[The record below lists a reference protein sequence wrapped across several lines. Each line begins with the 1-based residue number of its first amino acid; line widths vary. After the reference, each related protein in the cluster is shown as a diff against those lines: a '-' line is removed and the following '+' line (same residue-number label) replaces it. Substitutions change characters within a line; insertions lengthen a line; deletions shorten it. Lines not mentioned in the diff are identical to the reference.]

1 MKYYNKADKGTSA
14 KTIIDLI
21 DLKIPKELEYT
32 EELVRELF
40 SDLYTDYYERMEFS
54 EMQKYIYKL
63 EKFLRTED

>member
-1 MKYYNKADKGTSA
+1 LKYYNQADKGTSA